1 MLSIVRQIADRLIS
15 LSAMIGSIGLI
26 FEVCVILVDVTGRY
40 FGHPLIG
47 AQDMSQM
54 AMVIVVFGG
63 MALCDKLG
71 GHIAVDVFEHSFPGW
86 LNRFTDISG
95 ALIGCAIFAGIAWTV
110 WESSQLSLMLKL
122 KTNIISLPK
131 AWFQW
136 SLCAFAAI
144 TALAMLLRA
153 IELAFNGRDVRE
165 EREGLV

>member
-1 MLSIVRQIADRLIS
+1 MLTIARQIADRLIG
-15 LSAMIGSIGLI
+15 LSAMIGSVGLI
-26 FEVCVILVDVTGRY
+26 FEVIVILVDITGRY

-71 GHIAVDVFEHSFPGW
+71 GHIAVDVFEHYFAGW
-86 LNRFTDISG
+86 LNRSTDIIS
-95 ALIGCAIFAGIAWTV
+95 ALIGCVIFAGIAWTV
-110 WESSQLSLMLKL
+110 WESSQLSLMLTL

-131 AWFQW
+131 AYFQW
-136 SLCAFAAI
+136 ALCAFAVI

-153 IELAFNGRDVRE
+153 AELAFSGRDVRE
-165 EREGLV
+165 EREGLL